1 MGRAMNQFTVA
12 KFLKTS
18 EIYLRLTEKKRVD
31 MEDSEYQF
39 YLSIPNT
46 QKVVSSDISYP
57 NH

>member
-1 MGRAMNQFTVA
+1 MNQFTVA